1 MKAAE
6 IKDKTKVELNAQS
19 RDLRLELF
27 NLKLQR
33 ATSQLEKPIRL
44 RDLRRDIARVE
55 TRLTQLKRKEAF
67 NQVVSALE
75 SVSDFTVEGISNSLN
90 GLSKKELTRKDVFKT
105 LGSLFNPNHI
115 RVTTRGLA
123 ELVYAN
129 GKNKAIEKIKTATKN
144 I

>member
-67 NQVVSALE
+67 NQVVAALE
-75 SVSDFTVEGISNSLN
+75 SLSDFTVDGISNSLN
-90 GLSKKELTRKDVFKT
+90 GLSKGELTRKDVFKT

>member
-67 NQVVSALE
+67 NQVLSALE
-75 SVSDFTVEGISNSLN
+75 SVSDFTVEGISDSLN

-123 ELVYAN
+123 ELVYAD
-129 GKNKAIEKIKTATKN
+129 GKSKAIEKIKTATKN

>member
-75 SVSDFTVEGISNSLN
+75 SISDFTVEGISDSLN

-123 ELVYAN
+123 ELVYAD
-129 GKNKAIEKIKTATKN
+129 GKSKAIEKIKTASKN

>member
-75 SVSDFTVEGISNSLN
+75 SVSDFTVEGISDSLN

>member
-67 NQVVSALE
+67 NQLVSTLE
-75 SVSDFTVEGISNSLN
+75 SVSDFTVKGISDSLN

-123 ELVYAN
+123 ELVYAD
-129 GKNKAIEKIKTATKN
+129 GKSKAIEKIKTATKN

>member
-75 SVSDFTVEGISNSLN
+75 SVSDFTVEGISDSLN

-129 GKNKAIEKIKTATKN
+129 GKSKAIEKIKTATNN

>member
-75 SVSDFTVEGISNSLN
+75 SVSDFTVEGISDSLN

-123 ELVYAN
+123 ELIYAN
-129 GKNKAIEKIKTATKN
+129 GKSKAIEKIKTATKN

>member
-75 SVSDFTVEGISNSLN
+75 SVSDFTVEGISDSLN

-129 GKNKAIEKIKTATKN
+129 GKSKAIEKIKTATKK

>member
-1 MKAAE
+1 M
-6 IKDKTKVELNAQS
+6 
-19 RDLRLELF
+19 
-27 NLKLQR
+27 QR

-75 SVSDFTVEGISNSLN
+75 SVSDFTVDGISNSLN
-90 GLSKKELTRKDVFKT
+90 GLSNGELTRKDVFKT

-129 GKNKAIEKIKTATKN
+129 GKSKAIEKIKTATKN

>member
-123 ELVYAN
+123 ELVFAN
-129 GKNKAIEKIKTATKN
+129 GKSKAIEKIKTATKN

>member
-27 NLKLQR
+27 NLKLQK

-129 GKNKAIEKIKTATKN
+129 GKSKAIEKIKTATKN

>member
-75 SVSDFTVEGISNSLN
+75 SISDFTVDGISNSLN

-123 ELVYAN
+123 ELVYAS
-129 GKNKAIEKIKTATKN
+129 GKSKAIEKIKEATKN

>member
-75 SVSDFTVEGISNSLN
+75 SVSDFTVEGISDSLN

-115 RVTTRGLA
+115 RVTTRGLS

-129 GKNKAIEKIKTATKN
+129 GKSKAIEKIKKATKN

>member
-75 SVSDFTVEGISNSLN
+75 SVSDFIVEGISDSLN

-123 ELVYAN
+123 ELVYAD
-129 GKNKAIEKIKTATKN
+129 GKSKAIEKIKTATKN

>member
-123 ELVYAN
+123 ELVYAD
-129 GKNKAIEKIKTATKN
+129 GKSKAIEKIKTATKN

>member
-6 IKDKTKVELNAQS
+6 IKDKTKIELNAQS

-55 TRLTQLKRKEAF
+55 TRLSQLKRKEALK
-67 NQVVSALE
+67 QVVSAIE
-75 SVSDFTVEGISNSLN
+75 GVSHFTVDGITDILN
-90 GLSKKELTRKDVFKT
+90 GLSKGELTRKDVFKT
-105 LGSLFNPNHI
+105 LGSIFNPNHV

-123 ELVYAN
+123 ELVHTK
-129 GKNKAIEKIKTATKN
+129 GKDKAIQKIKEVKN
-144 I
+144 NI